1 MTTAAWRVGR
11 ATVTPIVEVESV
23 TSPRFL
29 FSGLDKAG
37 VLDLAR
43 RAPWLQGAFV
53 DDAGYLL
60 QRIQCLVI
68 DLDGTRVVVDTC
80 VGNEKPRANPD
91 WNEMHL
97 PFLADLEAAG
107 FPPDTIDAVVCTHL
121 HVDHVGWNTMLV
133 DGRWVPTFPAARYL
147 LARPE
152 FEYWQAT
159 PDPSGDDIF
168 GDSVAP
174 VHDAGLADLVPVDH
188 VVDGRSIRFDS
199 TPGHT
204 PGHVSVVV
212 ESAGER
218 AVITGDMIHTP
229 VQIADVAR
237 SSAFD
242 FDPQAAA
249 ETRMSF
255 LERYADGTLVI
266 GTHWGGPGAG
276 RIVAD
281 GEGGWAVEPVA
292 ASSSDVTS
300 PS

>member
-1 MTTAAWRVGR
+1 MTAWRVGR
-11 ATVTPIVEVESV
+11 ATITPIVEVESV

-29 FSGLDKAG
+29 FRGLDKAG
-37 VLDLAR
+37 VLDIAG
-43 RAPWLQGAFV
+43 RAPWLHGSFV
-53 DDAGYLL
+53 DDNGYLL

-68 DLDGTRVVVDTC
+68 DLDGSRVVVDTC
-80 VGNEKPRANPD
+80 VGNDKQRANPG

-97 PFLADLEAAG
+97 PFLSDLEAAG
-107 FPPDTIDAVVCTHL
+107 FPPDTIDAVICTHL

-133 DGRWVPTFPAARYL
+133 DGQWMPTFPAARYL

-152 FEYWQAT
+152 FEYWQVT

-174 VHDAGLADLVPVDH
+174 VNGAGLVDLVPVDH
-188 VVDGRSIRFDS
+188 VLDAPSIRFDS

-229 VQIADVAR
+229 IQIADVGR

-242 FDPQAAA
+242 FDQQAAA
-249 ETRMSF
+249 ETRASF
-255 LERYADGTLVI
+255 LERYANDALVI

-276 RIVAD
+276 RIVP
-281 GEGGWAVEPVA
+281 EGNGWAVDPVA
-292 ASSSDVTS
+292 AA
-300 PS
+300 

>member
-1 MTTAAWRVGR
+1 MSAWRVGR
-11 ATVTPIVEVESV
+11 ATITPIIEVESV

-29 FSGLDKAG
+29 FRGFDKAAA
-37 VLDLAR
+37 LDLAR
-43 RAPWLQGAFV
+43 RAPWLRGSYV
-53 DDAGYLL
+53 DDSGYLL

-68 DLDGTRVVVDTC
+68 DLDGARVAVDTC
-80 VGNEKPRANPD
+80 VGNDKRRAYPD
-91 WNEMHL
+91 WNEQHF
-97 PFLADLEAAG
+97 PFLSDLEAAG

-121 HVDHVGWNTMLV
+121 HVDHVGWNTALV
-133 DGRWVPTFPAARYL
+133 DGAWRPTFPTARYL

-159 PDPSGDDIF
+159 AYPDDDDVF

-174 VHDAGLADLVPVDH
+174 VHDAGLVDLVAVDH
-188 VVDGRSIRFDS
+188 VVDGGSIRFDS

-229 VQIADVAR
+229 IQIADVAL

-242 FDPQAAA
+242 FAPDVAA
-249 ETRMSF
+249 ETRAKF
-255 LERYADGTLVI
+255 LERYADDALVI

-281 GEGGWAVEPVA
+281 RDGWTVEPVA
-292 ASSSDVTS
+292 ASSSS
-300 PS
+300 